1 MTLVGADSQA
11 GDRKGLK
18 REEEPEE
25 YVVLLLM
32 KDRLVSSAIDAELY
46 NF

>member
-1 MTLVGADSQA
+1 MTLVVADSQG

-25 YVVLLLM
+25 YVM
-32 KDRLVSSAIDAELY
+32 LY
-46 NF
+46 